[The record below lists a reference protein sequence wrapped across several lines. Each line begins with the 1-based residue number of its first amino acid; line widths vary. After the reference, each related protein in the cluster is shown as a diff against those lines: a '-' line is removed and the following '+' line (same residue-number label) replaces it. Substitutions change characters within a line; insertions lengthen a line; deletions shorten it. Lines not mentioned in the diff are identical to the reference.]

1 MSLMKGVLCM
11 LEHLNNIIIG
21 LDKLSSYNYKFNQK
35 DIDELK
41 KSLIGFKCEVL
52 KNNLNNIS
60 LLELKNVSNLI
71 YEINYE
77 NLFSELTDYISN
89 ELYAFEFLL
98 QEKLK
103 KGEK

>member
-1 MSLMKGVLCM
+1 M
-11 LEHLNNIIIG
+11 LLP
-21 LDKLSSYNYKFNQK
+21 
-35 DIDELK
+35 
-41 KSLIGFKCEVL
+41 
-52 KNNLNNIS
+52 NLT
-60 LLELKNVSNLI
+60 